1 MGFYKD
7 KMIEEEGRDY
17 YLPDNNKYLCANHY
31 DDIYLKKYI
40 EEHSSPG
47 VCSYCGRKTIVIN
60 LTEFVE
66 YLMQKILKHFNS
78 PDEDGLF
85 LSNSLYDDE
94 NETIPGL
101 KRVGDYV
108 TRESAK
114 TYDSTKE
121 LLLDIGL
128 VSDSEDLYQDI
139 ENCIID
145 KKWIQKDSMICT
157 VEEELSI
164 LWNDFAKMVTNQR
177 RYTFYKLKQFNDAY
191 FSKENGLQDI
201 LSELSCVMDSLNLY
215 KKLSVNTKLYRCR
228 YVKREEDA
236 NSFDDLTSPPDD
248 KASENR
254 MNPAGISMFYGS
266 FDSNTV
272 KKEARDSGNK
282 YCVIGEFVTIKDL
295 VILDLTNL
303 PSLSFWNDNWQELKF
318 IYSFSKEVSK
328 PIDTEYKL
336 CEYVPT
342 QIFSEYVRYC
352 CYNKGTRIDGIKFK
366 SSICEGQNIVL
377 FYNQKDS
384 KNILKLTTIKLER
397 NQ

>member
-1 MGFYKD
+1 MGFHKN
-7 KMIEEEGRDY
+7 KMIEDEGRDY
-17 YLPDNNKYLCANHY
+17 YLPDNNKFLCANHY

-40 EEHSSPG
+40 EEHSSPD
-47 VCSYCGRKTIVIN
+47 VCSYCGRKTSVIN
-60 LTEFVE
+60 LTKFVE
-66 YLMQKILKHFNS
+66 YIRQRILKHFNS
-78 PDEDGLF
+78 PNEDGLF
-85 LSNSLYDDE
+85 MSNSLYDDE
-94 NETIPGL
+94 NEIISGL

-108 TRESAK
+108 TRERAK

-121 LLLDIGL
+121 LLFDIGL
-128 VSDSEDLYQDI
+128 GSYSENLNRDI

-145 KKWIQKDSMICT
+145 AEWIQKDSMMCT

-164 LWNDFAKMVTNQR
+164 SWNDFAKMVTNQR
-177 RYTFYKLKQFNDAY
+177 YYNKFKQFDNAHFTERKDH
-191 FSKENGLQDI
+191 KDI
-201 LSELSCVMDSLNLY
+201 LPKLSCIMDSLNLY
-215 KKLSVNTKLYRCR
+215 KKLLVNTKLYRCR
-228 YVKREEDA
+228 YVNRKEDA

-303 PSLSFWNDNWQELKF
+303 PPLSFWNDNWQELKF

-342 QIFSEYVRYC
+342 QIFSKYVRYC